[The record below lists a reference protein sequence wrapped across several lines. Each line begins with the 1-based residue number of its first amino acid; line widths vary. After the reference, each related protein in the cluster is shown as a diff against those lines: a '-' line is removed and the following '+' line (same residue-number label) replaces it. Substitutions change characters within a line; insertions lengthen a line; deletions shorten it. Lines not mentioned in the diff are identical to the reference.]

1 MKYAFYRL
9 RVITA
14 YLFSR
19 FSPIL
24 LFDNIMRG
32 SSAYR
37 LVLEKMC

>member
-14 YLFSR
+14 YLFSC
-19 FSPIL
+19 FSHML
-24 LFDNIMRG
+24 LFDSIMRG

-37 LVLEKMC
+37 LVLKKMC